1 MEKKE
6 LGKITR
12 EELNDVLEK
21 HKRWLDTDGK
31 EGERADLSYTDLR
44 GFNLTRVN
52 LAGADLSYTNLQ
64 STNLW
69 NSILD
74 GVDMTGSNMVGSSL
88 TNAYLATANL
98 HKVNLE
104 GADLRGAKLI
114 YSNLRSADLMYADLQ
129 AADLHCSDLQGARM
143 FITNLRYA
151 VLHDTNLTDVK
162 NFPDI
167 PMVCPE
173 TGSFIGWKTVGDYI
187 VKLEIPEDAKRSS
200 GTSEQCRCNKA
211 KVLAIENKDGTRADI
226 SEVRDKFGG
235 NFTYIVRVG
244 ETVTV
249 DDFDD
254 NRFNIYSPG
263 IKFFMDRDNQKIG
276 NSPIYTQ
283 PIRENLWR
291 FPKFCD

>member
-6 LGKITR
+6 FRKITR
-12 EELNDVLEK
+12 EDLNDVLEK
-21 HKRWLDTDGK
+21 HKLWLDTDGGD
-31 EGERADLSYTDLR
+31 GEKADLRYTDLQ
-44 GFNLTRVN
+44 GFTLARVN

-64 STNLW
+64 NTKLW
-69 NSILD
+69 FARLA
-74 GVDMTGSNMVGSSL
+74 GADMTGSHMAGSSL
-88 TNAYLATANL
+88 TNAELATTNL

-104 GADLRGAKLI
+104 GADLRGARLA

-129 AADLHCSDLQGARM
+129 AADLHCADLQGARM

-173 TGSFIGWKTVGDYI
+173 TGSFIGWRTVGDYI

-200 GTSEQCRCNKA
+200 DTSERCRCNKA
-211 KVLAIENKDGTRADI
+211 KVLAIENLDGTRADI
-226 SEVRDKFGG
+226 SEVRDEFGSK
-235 NFTYIVRVG
+235 FTYRVG

-263 IKFFMDRDNQKIG
+263 IKFYMDRDNQKIG
-276 NSPIYTQ
+276 NSPLFTQ
-283 PIRENLWR
+283 PIRENVWR